1 MVFQA
6 VLLFFFR
13 SLIIASPIH
22 SLTRQSKQP
31 IMLAVC
37 LEVWK
42 VERGRFYQQF
52 DAGLPGGN
60 TPKRD
65 NGGDLPT
72 PSHQIVE
79 RQVRPE
85 VLELLS
91 ILYDTW
97 SLQRNL
103 QSVARERQFQTST
116 EPSQAIERHGEL
128 FSIDPSFVER
138 YRRAGLFVEAA
149 VHIMRGSFEGYPED
163 PEYLRSVLDA
173 AFAPYGFEV
182 ADGGN
187 NDIWKNEYTDY
198 EVRKGERLRQ
208 YEQIRRATV
217 IPTKLLDFYHGEGQW
232 ETAGQWQEEPEV
244 LAFNEQVNRIK
255 TVYERMSPLSHGI
268 RYRQHRHHE
277 GNEDEAIPGLQPYHR
292 ERYFQAEGILD
303 NTLHGVML
311 EGLSYERHSTRWLF
325 ALINNVNEALYE
337 LDMHVDVK
345 ADWQPGK
352 RSGRVVSIQ
361 EVKNGESK
369 S

>member
-138 YRRAGLFVEAA
+138 YSSSYYA
-149 VHIMRGSFEGYPED
+149 
-163 PEYLRSVLDA
+163 
-173 AFAPYGFEV
+173 
-182 ADGGN
+182 
-187 NDIWKNEYTDY
+187 
-198 EVRKGERLRQ
+198 RK
-208 YEQIRRATV
+208 
-217 IPTKLLDFYHGEGQW
+217 F
-232 ETAGQWQEEPEV
+232 
-244 LAFNEQVNRIK
+244 
-255 TVYERMSPLSHGI
+255 
-268 RYRQHRHHE
+268 
-277 GNEDEAIPGLQPYHR
+277 
-292 ERYFQAEGILD
+292 
-303 NTLHGVML
+303 
-311 EGLSYERHSTRWLF
+311 
-325 ALINNVNEALYE
+325 
-337 LDMHVDVK
+337 
-345 ADWQPGK
+345 
-352 RSGRVVSIQ
+352 
-361 EVKNGESK
+361 
-369 S
+369 